1 MKHKHFNKDVILT
14 EDDERNFKNAD
25 KCYIC
30 NKKYSEKD
38 IHVRDHCHNWKVQR
52 ISSSRLQ

>member
-1 MKHKHFNKDVILT
+1 MIQKMKHKHFNNDMILT
-14 EDDERNFKNAD
+14 KDDERNFKIAD

-38 IHVRDHCHNWKVQR
+38 ICVRDH
-52 ISSSRLQ
+52 

>member
-1 MKHKHFNKDVILT
+1 MKYKHFNKDMTLT
-14 EDDERNFKNAD
+14 EDHERKFKNAD

-38 IHVRDHCHNWKVQR
+38 VARVDSLCLILGQTLTG
-52 ISSSRLQ
+52 S